1 MTIKNVA
8 AWKSKMPDLKL
19 FTTKMKKAS
28 IFGAL
33 SLWQSKKRS
42 NSTAKRRISTIIGWK
57 R

>member
-42 NSTAKRRISTIIGWK
+42 NSTAKRRISTISGWK